1 MGGSTT
7 TVQKNTPYQA
17 AKPLLDQ
24 GLGDAKAM
32 YDAGGFNISPFDGQR
47 VAGFD
52 PLRQATID
60 QTAGVVSQGLGA
72 ANTAYGAAQAAMDPT
87 QWRQGLDQVRDN
99 VIADVMPAINGTFAG
114 SGMTGSS
121 LHQTNLADGLASG
134 LGEVYYG
141 AQNAAQNRALQA
153 AGMLPSINAGAT
165 GLLGFQDQV
174 GQGRQ
179 QYEQGVINSNMQ
191 ADQQA
196 KTAEL
201 AALQDYLN
209 IANGVGSTFGTSSAT
224 SKQSMGLGG
233 QGAVVETFA
242 SSDTGTWTITVT
254 MPNGMTCMIASG
266 QSFEALIEA
275 LPPKEDDA

>member
-233 QGAVVETFA
+233 ILGLGLQAVPF
-242 SSDTGTWTITVT
+242 
-254 MPNGMTCMIASG
+254 
-266 QSFEALIEA
+266 F
-275 LPPKEDDA
+275 